1 LGKSHACEG
10 LLTTLFGITEHFTP
24 SIART
29 PSPLPKHYSIP
40 RSAYFVKAEVDTI
53 PRNQPVLNKK
63 PDRTF
68 ESTAGL
74 LSAGLG

>member
-1 LGKSHACEG
+1 M
-10 LLTTLFGITEHFTP
+10 TLFGITGHFTA

-40 RSAYFVKAEVDTI
+40 RGDYFVKVEVGTI
-53 PRNQPVLNKK
+53 PRNRPVLNKK

-68 ESTAGL
+68 ESTGGL
-74 LSAGLG
+74 LSAGR

>member
-10 LLTTLFGITEHFTP
+10 LLTTLFGITGHFTA

-40 RSAYFVKAEVDTI
+40 NRAFFVNAAVVH
-53 PRNQPVLNKK
+53 RNKNPVA
-63 PDRTF
+63 RWTQ
-68 ESTAGL
+68 AGF
-74 LSAGLG
+74 SQRG